1 MIERLRV
8 VFGRLRNAGL
18 KLKATKCMLFQ
29 TETIYLGHVISAD
42 GVSCNPAKV
51 SAVKKWVAPTTVN
64 QV

>member
-1 MIERLRV
+1 M
-8 VFGRLRNAGL
+8 RNAGL